1 MHYLENILSWK
12 TDKLHGYGWFHLI
25 IIVINVCI
33 TIVFIRRYKNHNE
46 KQVKMTVFY
55 FGLFFFFLEL
65 YKQLFINVFE
75 DRSSYNWSTFPFQFC
90 STPIYICLLT
100 PVFKEKIREYLYQ
113 FMGFYYTIAGLS
125 VMVVPDSVITSE
137 VTITMQSLLWHGAM
151 ITLGVYLIITR
162 NLGCKIKEMIPG
174 ILLFCSLT
182 CLAIAM
188 NYFFEQMKN
197 QYNLSDSFNM
207 FLISPYYNSTV
218 PVLSKIWDDTNWYV
232 FVCCY
237 IISVNLGALCIFG
250 ITYYIK
256 KYINFRKV
264 NVQNR
269 NDYQ

>member
-174 ILLFCSLT
+174 ILLFCSLFSYSDE
-182 CLAIAM
+182 L
-188 NYFFEQMKN
+188 FF
-197 QYNLSDSFNM
+197 
-207 FLISPYYNSTV
+207 
-218 PVLSKIWDDTNWYV
+218 
-232 FVCCY
+232 
-237 IISVNLGALCIFG
+237 
-250 ITYYIK
+250 
-256 KYINFRKV
+256 
-264 NVQNR
+264 
-269 NDYQ
+269 